1 MATKYTLISEDTE
14 QGKTYGY
21 PNTKV
26 ELSFTADHI
35 DEVLNAVNQFL
46 LATGFCYKGKIEL
59 VDDEQ
64 TCDLNQ
70 TLPGFDL
77 DEPRQSK

>member
-14 QGKTYGY
+14 QGNTYGY

-26 ELSFTADHI
+26 QVEFEATHI

-46 LATGFCYKGKIEL
+46 LATGFCYRGKIEL
-59 VDDEQ
+59 VEDE
-64 TCDLNQ
+64 TENQ
-70 TLPGFDL
+70 LSLPGLDL
-77 DEPRQSK
+77 DENRQSN

>member
-26 ELSFTADHI
+26 QVEFEATHI

-46 LATGFCYKGKIEL
+46 LATGFCYRGKIEL
-59 VDDEQ
+59 VEDE
-64 TCDLNQ
+64 TENQ
-70 TLPGFDL
+70 LSLPGLDL
-77 DEPRQSK
+77 DENRQSN